1 MHPERS
7 APFRQLLDLVPEID
21 ALEVLRIILARR
33 AVDRPELLWS
43 DGLQAA
49 TVDVRVLGEDAVRK
63 AVREALVEQQ
73 RDTQEIYEAIGDA
86 LIAEIGGDRT
96 GAALRLVQAGEEREE
111 RGRYAAALRFYRTAA
126 DAAGPLGDRSAQIL
140 AFRRIG
146 RVQLFRGEAAE
157 AEAYYRRSLELAQD
171 VGALRDEVIARTGLG
186 NVLLRLG
193 RWQVAGEVYR
203 EALARLEGNGEEY
216 LVERASLL
224 NNLAWVAAK
233 QDDFETAEGHVAE
246 AGDLWRSAGSPIDR
260 AIWHSIRAHIR
271 WEQGAVEEA
280 RAEYEEVLSEDLPP
294 VRRAGFEI
302 DLANLALDIG
312 DLDEARQ
319 WGRKAESSAL
329 AASAVGYISEV
340 YRGLANIA
348 RESGDEAVP
357 LYEKS
362 LEIARRYALPL
373 AEAETLV
380 EYAKLQRT
388 SGNPEEARAFLE
400 HATTLLDQ
408 LGAVEEARR
417 AREEL
422 GRASDLGDPEPLPAA

>member
-1 MHPERS
+1 MPLERT

-43 DGLQAA
+43 DGLQAV

-63 AVREALVEQQ
+63 AVREALQEQQ
-73 RDTQEIYEAIGDA
+73 RDTEEIYEAIGEA
-86 LIAEIGGDRT
+86 LIAELGGDRT
-96 GAALRLVQAGEEREE
+96 QAALRLIAAGEDREAS
-111 RGRYAAALRFYRTAA
+111 GRYAAALRFYRTAA

-157 AEAYYRRSLELAQD
+157 AESFYRRSQELAHD
-171 VGALRDEVIARTGLG
+171 VGAFRDEIIARTGLG
-186 NVLLRLG
+186 NVFLRLG
-193 RWQVAGEVYR
+193 QWGVAGEVYR
-203 EALARLEGNGEEY
+203 EALARLDGIEED
-216 LVERASLL
+216 LPVERASLL

-233 QDDFETAEGHVAE
+233 QDDFVTAEEHVGQ
-246 AGDLWRSAGSPIDR
+246 AGELWRTVGSPIDR

-271 WEQGAVEEA
+271 WEQGDVQQA
-280 RAEYEEVLSEDLPP
+280 RAEYQELLGADLPP

-302 DLANLALDIG
+302 DLANLSLEMG
-312 DLDEARQ
+312 DLESARQ

-362 LEIARRYALPL
+362 LEIARRYGLPL
-373 AEAETLV
+373 SEAETLV
-380 EYAKLQRT
+380 EYAKLQRAT
-388 SGNPEEARAFLE
+388 GNVEEARAFLE
-400 HATTLLDQ
+400 HATSVLDS
-408 LGAVEEARR
+408 LGANARK

-422 GRASDLGDPEPLPAA
+422 ARIPMQGDPEPITT